1 MKLEKGIIVANRY
14 EVDDVIGK
22 GGMAIVYRAYDNK
35 LSRHVT
41 LKVLKED
48 YLATEGIADLVP
60 LEARAAAALN
70 HQNIVSIYDFGQDGD
85 ICYIV
90 LQYVDGASLKEL
102 ITKKAPFDD
111 DIIIAVSEQIAEGL
125 AEAHVNGIVHRDIK
139 PQNILITRTNVVKV
153 ADFGIA
159 RVARDTTVPAGAGS
173 IGSVHYSSPE
183 QARNGY
189 LDHTTDIYSLGVCM
203 YEMATGRLPFDGE
216 TDVAVAMSHLNNDFP
231 DVLDF
236 NPNVSESIIQ
246 IIKKCTEKMPAL
258 RYQSAEDLIDD
269 LRKAQ
274 TDPSGSF
281 VKSEIQDIPDDEYD
295 VYEDEYDDVYED
307 DVEVEIPVAPR
318 PRPGREDRRA
328 ARTAFLEDDK
338 DYIADLDNNYGE
350 RDTRKSDRAAVWG
363 GILLGLVFVALIFVV
378 ALVLIPRLTNRN
390 GNNTVVFAPNVVGMS
405 LEDAED
411 AAAEVGLIIYVYDED
426 YSEDIDEGYIMWQIQ
441 SPEYTGLSDGDMLQ
455 VIVSLGVQEE
465 YPYTMPNVTDLTLA
479 NAESLLRILDID
491 LYIEFQPSDDVP
503 HNVVISQTP
512 GTATP
517 MRAGTEVVLYVSSG
531 PDTGEVTVPTLV
543 SQTEAAAL
551 ALLEDAGLTPGNRT
565 TQESTTYAAGL
576 IIRQNPEPGEVVE
589 RDSSVDFTISSGPPA
604 ATEPPTQAPTPAPTE
619 PPTEAPTQPPA
630 TEPPAEATEPPTMP
644 PLVDP
649 TNPPTEP
656 PTEAPTQ
663 PPAGDNQQGTRTLHI
678 AAWNIPAGTETVH
691 VRVTRQ
697 DAGQAVQVIAN
708 DSNVSIDRFPITMS
722 VSGTGTAMFRIYSI
736 ENGVETL
743 QSFQEINFDS

>member
-14 EVDDVIGK
+14 EVEDVIGK

-48 YLATEGIADLVP
+48 YLANEGIADLVP

-111 DIIIAVSEQIAEGL
+111 DIIIAVAEQIAEGL

-231 DVLDF
+231 DILDF
-236 NPNVSESIIQ
+236 NQNVSESVIQ

-274 TDPSGSF
+274 SDPSGSF
-281 VKSEIQDIPDDEYD
+281 VKSEIQDIPGDEYEAYEA
-295 VYEDEYDDVYED
+295 YEDE
-307 DVEVEIPVAPR
+307 VEVEIPVMPR

-328 ARTAFLEDDK
+328 ARTAFLNDDED
-338 DYIADLDNNYGE
+338 YVADLGNNYGE
-350 RDTRKSDRAAVWG
+350 RNTRKSDRAAVWG

-378 ALVLIPRLTNRN
+378 ALVLIPRLTNRD
-390 GNNTVVFAPNVVGMS
+390 GNNAVVFAPNVVGMS
-405 LEDAED
+405 LEDAEA
-411 AAAEVGLIIYVYDED
+411 AAAEVGLIIYVYEED
-426 YSEDIDEGYIMWQIQ
+426 YSEDIEEGYIMWQIQ
-441 SPEYTGLSDGDMLQ
+441 SPEYIGLSEGDILQ
-455 VIVSLGVQEE
+455 VIISLGVQEE

-479 NAESLLRILDID
+479 NAQSLLLALDIN
-491 LYIEFQPSDDVP
+491 LYIEFQSSDDVP

-512 GTATP
+512 STATP

-551 ALLEDAGLTPGNRT
+551 ALLEDAGLTAGNRT

-576 IIRQNPEPGEVVE
+576 IIRQSPEPGESVE
-589 RDSSVDFTISSGPPA
+589 RDSAVDFTVSSGPPA
-604 ATEPPTQAPTPAPTE
+604 ATEPPTPAPAPAPTE

-630 TEPPAEATEPPTMP
+630 TEPPTEATEPPTMP

-649 TNPPTEP
+649 TDPPTEP
-656 PTEAPTQ
+656 QTEAPTP

-691 VRVTRQ
+691 VRITRQ

-708 DSNVSIDRFPITMS
+708 DSNVSPDRFPITMS
-722 VSGTGTAMFRIYSI
+722 VSGTGTVMFRIYSI